1 MLRLLIIDDE
11 STIRTGV
18 ATYFPWAS
26 LGIEVA
32 GACRDGLEALAL
44 METTRVDLVL
54 CDIGMPRMNGIAF
67 AEAVR
72 ERQLAS
78 GRGYP
83 CDIVFISAHKDFDY
97 AKRAIELGVREYI
110 VKPAGYEELFDVFS
124 KLARERQIASEREA
138 AREAAA
144 QPIAAESAP
153 VPSPSLAERTRR
165 LIEADLAAITLPAAA
180 EKLGMS
186 PNYLSAK
193 LRQEC
198 GKTFSDL
205 LLEARMARASILLQ
219 DPASRVGQVARLV
232 GYANTKSFIR
242 AYRLSFGG
250 PPTAIRRSNAIAKAQ
265 AESQPPLERRHE
277 EDSHA

>member
-44 METTRVDLVL
+44 METTPVDLVL

-67 AEAVR
+67 VEAAR
-72 ERQLAS
+72 
-78 GRGYP
+78 GRGYR

-124 KLARERQIASEREA
+124 KLVRERQLASERQFASERQHA
-138 AREAAA
+138 SERQLAG
-144 QPIAAESAP
+144 QPTAPESAP
-153 VPSPSLAERTRR
+153 APSPTLAAQTRR

-198 GKTFSDL
+198 GRTFSDL
-205 LLEARMARASILLQ
+205 LLEARMA
-219 DPASRVGQVARLV
+219 
-232 GYANTKSFIR
+232 R

-250 PPTAIRRSNAIAKAQ
+250 PPTAIRRSQAIAKAN
-265 AESQPPLERRHE
+265 AESRPPQENRHE
-277 EDSHA
+277 GTSCMKEPHAG

>member
-44 METTRVDLVL
+44 MEKTQVDLVL

-72 ERQLAS
+72 
-78 GRGYP
+78 GRDYR

-110 VKPAGYEELFDVFS
+110 VKPAGYEELFEVFS
-124 KLARERQIASEREA
+124 KLVREWEFTRERQLASER
-138 AREAAA
+138 AA
-144 QPIAAESAP
+144 QPIAAESALA
-153 VPSPSLAERTRR
+153 PSATLPERTRR

-205 LLEARMARASILLQ
+205 LLEARMARASVLLQ

-250 PPTAIRRSNAIAKAQ
+250 SPTAIRRSQALSKAKA
-265 AESQPPLERRHE
+265 EDQPPAGRP
-277 EDSHA
+277 